1 MSGETN
7 KNERG
12 PESPLFQ
19 EKLFIEEKT
28 VDFICEGMLY
38 YEVVVF
44 GVGVPKNAGN
54 CRQSKAG
61 KEDLT

>member
-1 MSGETN
+1 M
-7 KNERG
+7 
-12 PESPLFQ
+12 Q

-38 YEVVVF
+38 YEMVVF

-54 CRQSKAG
+54 CRRSKAG